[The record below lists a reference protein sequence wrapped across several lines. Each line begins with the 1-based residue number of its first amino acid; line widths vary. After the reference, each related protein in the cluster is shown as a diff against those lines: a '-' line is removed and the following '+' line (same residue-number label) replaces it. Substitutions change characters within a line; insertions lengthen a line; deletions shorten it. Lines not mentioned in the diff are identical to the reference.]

1 MKIRKSERGET
12 ALNDYM
18 IAIVIF
24 MIGAVTVSYLYIN
37 IYKLSAKV
45 KIDEA
50 VIGYITEI
58 CEQIDLTSYENVSKV
73 EQVNEIINNTLK
85 NTPTKDLV
93 TIECTEIE
101 KYDEMNNNKSYM
113 QNIENGTYIIR
124 SALDNNYVLDVNG
137 ASKEDGANVQ
147 IWQNGNVSN
156 QRFNIVYVRDG
167 YYKIISE
174 NSGKVLD
181 VANASKDDG
190 SNIQQFTENG
200 TAAQLWEI
208 KDVGNGYYSFF
219 SKCNGKCLDV
229 SGGIVENGRNI
240 QIFTSNGT
248 NAQKFKL
255 EKFQINNSEEN
266 TDYVERIHLRIRYE
280 SLNKNIRD
288 YYINKIK
295 VKEI

>member
-1 MKIRKSERGET
+1 MKIRKSERGEA

-93 TIECTEIE
+93 TIECTE
-101 KYDEMNNNKSYM
+101 
-113 QNIENGTYIIR
+113 
-124 SALDNNYVLDVNG
+124 V
-137 ASKEDGANVQ
+137 
-147 IWQNGNVSN
+147 
-156 QRFNIVYVRDG
+156 
-167 YYKIISE
+167 
-174 NSGKVLD
+174 
-181 VANASKDDG
+181 
-190 SNIQQFTENG
+190 
-200 TAAQLWEI
+200 
-208 KDVGNGYYSFF
+208 
-219 SKCNGKCLDV
+219 
-229 SGGIVENGRNI
+229 
-240 QIFTSNGT
+240 
-248 NAQKFKL
+248 
-255 EKFQINNSEEN
+255 EKFNEINNTNYS
-266 TDYVERIHLRIRYE
+266 DYVERIHLRIRYE

>member
-50 VIGYITEI
+50 VIGYVTEI
-58 CEQIDLTSYENVSKV
+58 CEQIDLTPYENVSKV

-85 NTPTKDLV
+85 NTPVKDLV
-93 TIECTEIE
+93 TIECTE
-101 KYDEMNNNKSYM
+101 
-113 QNIENGTYIIR
+113 
-124 SALDNNYVLDVNG
+124 V
-137 ASKEDGANVQ
+137 
-147 IWQNGNVSN
+147 
-156 QRFNIVYVRDG
+156 
-167 YYKIISE
+167 
-174 NSGKVLD
+174 
-181 VANASKDDG
+181 
-190 SNIQQFTENG
+190 
-200 TAAQLWEI
+200 
-208 KDVGNGYYSFF
+208 
-219 SKCNGKCLDV
+219 
-229 SGGIVENGRNI
+229 
-240 QIFTSNGT
+240 
-248 NAQKFKL
+248 
-255 EKFQINNSEEN
+255 EKFNEINNTNYS
-266 TDYVERIHLRIRYE
+266 DYVERIHLRIRYE

>member
-1 MKIRKSERGET
+1 MKIRKSERGEA

-58 CEQIDLTSYENVSKV
+58 CEQIDLTPYENVSKV

-85 NTPTKDLV
+85 NTPIKDLV
-93 TIECTEIE
+93 TIECTE
-101 KYDEMNNNKSYM
+101 
-113 QNIENGTYIIR
+113 
-124 SALDNNYVLDVNG
+124 V
-137 ASKEDGANVQ
+137 
-147 IWQNGNVSN
+147 
-156 QRFNIVYVRDG
+156 
-167 YYKIISE
+167 
-174 NSGKVLD
+174 
-181 VANASKDDG
+181 
-190 SNIQQFTENG
+190 
-200 TAAQLWEI
+200 
-208 KDVGNGYYSFF
+208 
-219 SKCNGKCLDV
+219 
-229 SGGIVENGRNI
+229 
-240 QIFTSNGT
+240 
-248 NAQKFKL
+248 
-255 EKFQINNSEEN
+255 EKFNELNNSN
-266 TDYVERIHLRIRYE
+266 YSDYVERIHLRIRYE